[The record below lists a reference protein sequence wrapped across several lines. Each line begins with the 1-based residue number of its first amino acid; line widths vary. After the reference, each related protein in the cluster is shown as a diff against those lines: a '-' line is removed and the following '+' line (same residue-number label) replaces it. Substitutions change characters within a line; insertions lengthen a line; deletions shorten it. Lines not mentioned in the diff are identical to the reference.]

1 MKTLTRWFGSDIV
14 MRTVIGVL
22 LGLLVVL
29 LFAVPAV
36 RPPVL
41 GVVWL
46 LASYELVRM
55 ARRGK
60 SWRLWPQWLIMSG
73 GIAVVMVLFGQSW
86 QWTLVLAM
94 GGVATDVMAL
104 VVGRLAKAVPGYTTH
119 RFSMY
124 SPNKTWEGA
133 IGGIAGSVLA
143 MSSVVVLLGIGM
155 TRYVL
160 LLLMAVPLVAVWGDF
175 FESQL
180 KRDVGVKDTSSLLG
194 PHGGLVDRLDS
205 ICAVFATVG
214 FAVIVLLGLGIV

>member
-1 MKTLTRWFGSDIV
+1 MKTLTRWFGNDIV

-60 SWRLWPQWLIMSG
+60 SWRLWPQWLIVSG

-94 GGVATDVMAL
+94 GVVATDVMAL

-124 SPNKTWEGA
+124 SPSKTWEGA

-155 TRYVL
+155 TWYVL

-175 FESQL
+175 FESRL

-214 FAVIVLLGLGIV
+214 FAVIVLLSLGIV